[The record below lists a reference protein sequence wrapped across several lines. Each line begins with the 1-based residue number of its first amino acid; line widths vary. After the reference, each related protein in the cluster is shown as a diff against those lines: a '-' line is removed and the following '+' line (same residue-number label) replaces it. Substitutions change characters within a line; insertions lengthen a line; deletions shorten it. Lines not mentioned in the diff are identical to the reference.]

1 MCIGR
6 DLNVVCPDA
15 RCHRLPELD
24 GGEVVSD
31 AVGPIRRFYRI
42 AGAVMDS
49 CVCLA
54 FALHLFGTITTAC
67 SVVMMSHIPQVR
79 IGGFCVEC
87 GPGEVGEA
95 LSEVKENASTPAQ
108 RFEGYKDEAA
118 NQKKLLRNVFRTG
131 DCYFRSGDLMQR
143 DAEGSLTRP
152 PLGCFVACFDSLRY
166 QAFTIS

>member
-1 MCIGR
+1 MWCALMPGAIGY
-6 DLNVVCPDA
+6 LNWMVAKLYPM
-15 RCHRLPELD
+15 RLVRFD
-24 GGEVVSD
+24 VSTESP
-31 AVGPIRRFYRI
+31 VPLWT
-42 AGAVMDS
+42 
-49 CVCLA
+49 LA

-118 NQKKLLRNVFRTG
+118 NEKKLLRNVFRTG

-143 DAEGSLTRP
+143 DAEGSLTRT